1 MLHGGS
7 RNWAEFRIPRI
18 LAYKPGA
25 KNLRREPWEQPHRQK
40 AQVTALLNTHAIPSS
55 LNLFGSGRCTRQ
67 SFNTETTVF
76 YSFLMGSAS
85 KAAGYLQ
92 GRNEKNRTK
101 EKKMS
106 QLLHL
111 RMSIYLQWWQC
122 FKKTGLL
129 IARNL
134 CLRWKRMLFFHC

>member
-1 MLHGGS
+1 MFCGGS
-7 RNWAEFRIPRI
+7 SNWAEFRIPRI
-18 LAYKPGA
+18 LAHKLGA
-25 KNLRREPWEQPHRQK
+25 KNLRREPWEQPQRQK

-55 LNLFGSGRCTRQ
+55 LNLFAVAGVLGKVLTLKPRFSTPFSWVQPLRQ
-67 SFNTETTVF
+67 
-76 YSFLMGSAS
+76 
-85 KAAGYLQ
+85 Q
-92 GRNEKNRTK
+92 GIFREEMKK
-101 EKKMS
+101 IEQKKKKMS

-134 CLRWKRMLFFHC
+134 CLRWKHMFFFHC